1 MLKSTL
7 ELINNKYLKEKVKT
21 EYSETEIY
29 KFLSN
34 SCKINLETIDSLMEP
49 DEKALII
56 YEIIIILNNIFCIE
70 VELEDILKY
79 NKFNSFFKNTIIKNK
94 NIISTNLSLIE

>member
-1 MLKSTL
+1 MLKNTL

-49 DEKALII
+49 NEKALII
-56 YEIIIILNNIFCIE
+56 YEIIIILKNIFCIE

>member
-1 MLKSTL
+1 MLKNTL

-56 YEIIIILNNIFCIE
+56 YEIIIILKNIFCIE

>member
-1 MLKSTL
+1 M
-7 ELINNKYLKEKVKT
+7 

>member
-56 YEIIIILNNIFCIE
+56 YEIIIILKNIFCIE